1 MNALPILKNGL
12 VAVAALLVVMVSG
25 DSAVAQIVNVQPILG
40 SSDEEG
46 FQGEIGGSVDYKTG
60 NVELLIAK
68 GSLLATYRAG
78 DHRIISSSL
87 GEVGLKDDSEF
98 LERVFT
104 HLRWQWS
111 VNHWLTWETYG
122 QVASDEYKS
131 LELRAL
137 AGTGARVE
145 LVTGPAVSAAV
156 GLAYMFEHERT
167 VPNAGLDGVVSDSH
181 RASLYVTGKF
191 AVSPLLALMNTTY
204 YQPRVDA
211 LLDDYRISSETTL
224 SVQLTKKLAL
234 SLGWSIGYDSEPPA
248 GAESLDSATTAAIK
262 LSL

>member
-1 MNALPILKNGL
+1 MKISFNTGKFAL
-12 VAVAALLVVMVSG
+12 VSAALLSMVVAGGQAS
-25 DSAVAQIVNVQPILG
+25 AQIVNVQPILG
-40 SSDEEG
+40 SADEEG
-46 FQGEIGGSVDYKTG
+46 LQAEIGGSVDYKTG

-68 GSLLATYRAG
+68 GSLLATYRRG
-78 DHRIISSSL
+78 DHRIISSSM
-87 GEVGLKDDSEF
+87 GEVGLKDDTEF

-111 VNHWLTWETYG
+111 LGEMLTWETYG
-122 QVASDEYKS
+122 QAASDEYKS

-145 LVTGPAVSAAV
+145 LVRGPAVSAAV
-156 GLAYMFEHERT
+156 GLAYMFEHEQT
-167 VPNAGLDGVVSDSH
+167 LDGSVTDHH

-204 YQPRVDA
+204 YQPRLDA
-211 LLDDYRISSETTL
+211 FLDDYRVSSETSL

-234 SLGWSIGYDSEPPA
+234 SLGWSIAYDSAPPS
-248 GAESLDSATTAAIK
+248 GAEGLDSATTAAIK